1 MLPVRSP
8 LMGRHAI
15 VVGGGIGG
23 LAAAAALDQ
32 AGWDVDVF
40 EREDRFTEIGAS
52 LTLWPNALAALDSLG
67 VGAEVRA
74 AALTGFDGGF
84 MTTGGRWLTRLNTED
99 VRARYGEV
107 VVLTRPD
114 LLRLL
119 RAAVPERSLHPGTA
133 VESVDADGTVVTGAG
148 RHRADLVVAADGVR
162 SGIRRR
168 LWPRARAP
176 RYSGFTAKRFNTGVL
191 DVPVPDG
198 AWVWGPRRS
207 FGYTPLPGGRAY
219 AYVMERAPAGG
230 TSTDLDDYAA
240 WRDPIP
246 QLIANVGKD
255 GVLRHDVY
263 EGPLLRSYVRGR
275 VALVGDAAHALQ
287 PSLGQGACTALEDA
301 VTLARCPGDLDRYD
315 KARRLRTQRIA
326 LVSRLVMNAAHVSAP
341 AAVRLRDVSLA
352 AVPAAVNLWMM
363 KPDWAWTPERGAR

>member
-1 MLPVRSP
+1 MVRQ
-8 LMGRHAI
+8 AV

-23 LAAAAALDQ
+23 LAAAAALHQ
-32 AGWDVDVF
+32 AGWGVEVI
-40 EREDRFTEIGAS
+40 ERADRFSEIGAS
-52 LTLWPNALAALDSLG
+52 LTLWPNALAALDALG

-74 AALTGFDGGF
+74 AALSGFDGGF

-119 RAAVPERSLHPGTA
+119 LAAVPERSLHPGTV
-133 VESVDADGTVVTGAG
+133 VESVDADGTVLTSAG

-162 SGIRRR
+162 SGVRRR
-168 LWPRARAP
+168 LWPTARPP

-191 DVPVPDG
+191 DDPVPDG
-198 AWVWGPRRS
+198 AWVWGAGRS
-207 FGYTPLPGGRAY
+207 FGYTPLPGGCAY
-219 AYVMERAPAGG
+219 AYAMERTPAGG
-230 TSTDLDDYAA
+230 TSTDLDAYAD

-246 QLIANVGKD
+246 RLIANVGKD
-255 GVLRHDVY
+255 GVLRHDVF
-263 EGPLLRSYVRGR
+263 EGPVLRSYVRGR

-301 VTLARCPGDLDRYD
+301 VTLARCGDLARYD
-315 KARRLRTQRIA
+315 RARRLRTQRIA

-341 AAVRLRDVSLA
+341 AVVRLRDLSFG
-352 AVPAAVNLWMM
+352 AVPAAVNLWLM
-363 KPDWAWTPERGAR
+363 KPDWAWTPDRVGR